1 MSIPPLPSNNNPA
14 KIKKAKDAILDQKLL
29 SYLPLE
35 GWGYRTMEEITE
47 GENNEAVR

>member
-1 MSIPPLPSNNNPA
+1 MSLDRNSEEIKAA
-14 KIKKAKDAILDQKLL
+14 KKAILDQKLL

-35 GWGYRTMEEITE
+35 GWGYRTIDEITE